1 MANKITVLLYEPH
14 QAPRMVD
21 IDNSLKAMQDVVGG
35 DIEVLSPWSNDV
47 VIVCNEEGKLRG
59 LEPNCVVRFYRDN
72 AATSHYEIICGTF
85 FVAQAPIFSDGF
97 DSLPEDN
104 AEAVQA
110 FIQTLI

>member
-1 MANKITVLLYEPH
+1 MGNRIKVLLYEPCKE
-14 QAPRMVD
+14 PRMVE

-35 DIEVLSPWSNDV
+35 YIEVLSPWSNDV

-59 LEPNCVVRFYRDN
+59 LEPNGVVRFYQGN
-72 AATSHYEIICGTF
+72 TATSHYDIICGTF